1 MKALPNILTVSRFFI
16 AAAFIFFFQY
26 DVAWAV
32 FLSTGLF
39 VVGALTDLLDG
50 YLARKYELHSDFG
63 KIMDPIA
70 DKFLVLSAFFVFMQK
85 GYIAG
90 WMFYAIA
97 LREII
102 VTASRLSLMKK
113 GKVIAA
119 EKAGKAKTVLQM
131 GTILIILSIG
141 VLLHSTSDPSSW
153 VFQQGTLAYYF
164 IFTQF
169 LMILTVTLT
178 LYSGV
183 IYFIN
188 NRENLY

>member
-1 MKALPNILTVSRFFI
+1 MKNVPNILTVSRFFI
-16 AAAFIFFFQY
+16 AVAFIIFFQM

-32 FLSTGLF
+32 FLATALF
-39 VVGALTDLLDG
+39 TIGALTDLLDG
-50 YLARKYELHSDFG
+50 YLARKYQLFSDFG
-63 KIMDPIA
+63 KMMDPIA

-90 WMFYAIA
+90 WMFWVIA
-97 LREII
+97 AREIL
-102 VTASRLSLMKK
+102 VTASRLLLLRK

-119 EKAGKAKTVLQM
+119 EGAGKLKTVLQM
-131 GTILIILSIG
+131 VTIFVMLIIS

-153 VFQQGTLAYYF
+153 VSQEGAMRCYF
-164 IFTQF
+164 VITQM

-183 IYFIN
+183 MYFLN
-188 NRENLY
+188 NRKNLT